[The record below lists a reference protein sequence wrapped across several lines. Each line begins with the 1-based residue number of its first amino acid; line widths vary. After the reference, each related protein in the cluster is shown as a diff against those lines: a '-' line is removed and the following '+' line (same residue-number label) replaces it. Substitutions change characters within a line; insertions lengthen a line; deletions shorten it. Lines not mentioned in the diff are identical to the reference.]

1 MNLNLCTG
9 KRYTLT
15 VEPVSLHK
23 FTSFTSGLVIGDNPC
38 QMSHSSE
45 FPAHCRYT
53 CQWHLRHSHAFAVS
67 QIFSAGTVWEPQAV
81 VTGCRRKPLC
91 QPFMGRPLYGRSA
104 SLLELLH
111 TRHNACPGEMIA
123 LPFVML
129 TGTRLQQWQEL
140 GGCAKT

>member
-15 VEPVSLHK
+15 V
-23 FTSFTSGLVIGDNPC
+23 D
-38 QMSHSSE
+38 
-45 FPAHCRYT
+45 
-53 CQWHLRHSHAFAVS
+53 
-67 QIFSAGTVWEPQAV
+67 
-81 VTGCRRKPLC
+81 
-91 QPFMGRPLYGRSA
+91 RSA

-129 TGTRLQQWQEL
+129 KGTRLQQWQEL